1 MDVLEPE
8 LWYRKLKSR
17 VQRNKCSRET
27 QEVNCEHRQNGMPTR
42 SRTLH
47 SESSG
52 VKGIGYT
59 LLKMRALQE
68 SLHYPHHHPSPP
80 LNQAPRTFSGN
91 CISPKQDTASSVLER
106 TEGSREKANKHQ
118 HFGILS

>member
-80 LNQAPRTFSGN
+80 LNQVPRTFSGN
-91 CISPKQDTASSVLER
+91 CISPKQDTGGLGENR
-106 TEGSREKANKHQ
+106 R
-118 HFGILS
+118 I